1 MPKRLLPSRIRRL
14 FRLRFDVPRPVKRF
28 LPQSLFGRALL
39 ILVLPTILIQ
49 LVATYTFYDRH
60 WKNVSRWMA
69 SSLAGEIALLVHE
82 LNEAD
87 PERRQRLAFLAA
99 RLMNVTVTLDD
110 VPADRKFLR
119 MGREISPIFFTELQA
134 RLSLPFSLRLINES
148 QILQVQVKLDRQ
160 LLTIAVTRKRLV
172 SSTTHIFIAWMLGT
186 ALLLTAIAVVFLR
199 NQIRPI
205 TRLATAMDSFGKGHE
220 VPGFRTQGA
229 EEVRRAGR
237 AFLKMRQRLDRLISA
252 RMEMLAGISH
262 DLRTPLTRMKLQ
274 LEMLGEKEAASD
286 LRRDVADMEHMI
298 AEYLDFVRGE
308 GQEAPQQIRLKD
320 CLGDILERYTRRDA
334 APLSIDYKGNEELA
348 IHIRRH
354 VFRRAVMNVIDN
366 ALRYG
371 KTADITIRKTRQHVE
386 ICIDDNGPGIPRAK
400 REAVFRPFTRLDASR
415 NANTGGVGLGLT
427 ITRDI
432 ILGHGGDVLLLDAPA
447 GGLRVLIRLP
457 LN

>member
-1 MPKRLLPSRIRRL
+1 MPKRFVPSRIRRL
-14 FRLRFDVPRPVKRF
+14 FRLRFDLPRPVKRL

-87 PERRQRLAFLAA
+87 PQRRQRLAFLAA
-99 RLMNVTVTLDD
+99 RLMNVTITLDD
-110 VPADRKFLR
+110 VPEDRKFLR
-119 MGREISPIFFTELQA
+119 IGREISPIFFSELQA
-134 RLSLPFSLRLINES
+134 RVSLPFSLRLIESS

-172 SSTTHIFIAWMLGT
+172 SSTTHIFIGWMLGT

-205 TRLATAMDSFGKGHE
+205 TRLATAMDSFGKGHDI
-220 VPGFRTQGA
+220 PGFRPQGA

-237 AFLKMRQRLDRLISA
+237 AFMKMRQRLDRQISA

-274 LEMLGEKEAASD
+274 LEMLGEKEAATD

-308 GQEAPQQIRLKD
+308 GQEAPQQVALKD
-320 CLGDILERYTRRDA
+320 CLNDIRERYTRQN
-334 APLSIDYKGNEELA
+334 APLSIDYNGNEELA
-348 IHIRRH
+348 VHIRRN

-371 KTADITIRKTRQHVE
+371 KTARITIRKTRHHVE
-386 ICIDDNGPGIPRAK
+386 IHVDDEGPGIPRAK

-415 NANTGGVGLGLT
+415 NVNTGGVGLGLT

-432 ILGHGGDVLLLDAPA
+432 IHGHGGDVLLLDAPT

-457 LN
+457 LH